1 MIAELDVRTW
11 IEAPLVL
18 GGLAVV
24 IAGLIGAAAA
34 RRDPSWPHIARIGL
48 LTWLVVPVVVAGAA
62 VFEASHSSV
71 IALGLLS
78 NTIGWA
84 MGILIG
90 GSIGIA
96 SARTPVQ

>member
-1 MIAELDVRTW
+1 MMVELDVRTW

-18 GGLAVV
+18 GGFAVV
-24 IAGLIGAAAA
+24 VAGFIGAAAA
-34 RRDPSWPHIARIGL
+34 RRDPRWPHIARVGL
-48 LTWLVVPVVVAGAA
+48 LTWLVVPVVVASAA
-62 VFEASHSSV
+62 AFEASHPTV
-71 IALGLLS
+71 IVLGLLC